1 MGGRG
6 GSFSRS
12 GPPGPSGAFGPR
24 GKGKTIDEALKDT
37 NPNYGKGREWQTN
50 CQRCVYAYEMGRR
63 GYDVEAEPR
72 ILKGKDDVASN
83 WRNIMENQTWE
94 KMPSRN
100 TAQKISDT
108 MSGYGDGARAV
119 VYVVW
124 KGARSS
130 HVFMAEQHGGKTQY
144 MDPQT
149 GKHVDINNYLNSA
162 IKGRTEISRIDHLK
176 PTNYIKGCAK
186 RRTP

>member
-6 GSFSRS
+6 GSYSRS
-12 GPPGPSGAFGPR
+12 GYSGPSGSLGRR
-24 GKGKTIDEALKDT
+24 GKPKTVENALKNT
-37 NPNYGKGREWQTN
+37 NPNYSKGREWQTN
-50 CQRCVYAYEMGRR
+50 CQRCVYAYEMRRR

-72 ILKGKDDVASN
+72 ILNGKDDIATK

-100 TAQKISDT
+100 TAQRISDT
-108 MSGYGDGARAV
+108 ISGYGDGARAV

-124 KGARSS
+124 KGARSA
-130 HVFMAEQHGGKTQY
+130 HVFMAEQQSGKTVY

-149 GKHVDINNYLNSA
+149 GKHVDINSYLGSA

-176 PTNYIKGCAK
+176 PTNHIKGCAK
-186 RRTP
+186 RRVP

>member
-1 MGGRG
+1 
-6 GSFSRS
+6 
-12 GPPGPSGAFGPR
+12 
-24 GKGKTIDEALKDT
+24 
-37 NPNYGKGREWQTN
+37 
-50 CQRCVYAYEMGRR
+50 MGRR
-63 GYDVEAEPR
+63 GFDVEAQER
-72 ILKGKDDVASN
+72 ILKGKDDVANN
-83 WRNIMENQTWE
+83 WRNVMENQTWE

-124 KGARSS
+124 KGKRSA
-130 HVFMAEQHGGKTQY
+130 HVFMAEQQGGKTVY

-149 GKHVDINNYLNSA
+149 GRHVNIDRYLDAA
-162 IKGRTEISRIDHLK
+162 IKGRTEISRIDNLK
-176 PTNYIKGCAK
+176 PTDYINGCAK

>member
-6 GSFSRS
+6 GSYSRS
-12 GPPGPSGAFGPR
+12 GPLGPR
-24 GKGKTIDEALKDT
+24 GKAKTIDQALKDT

-63 GYDVEAEPR
+63 GFDVEAQER
-72 ILKGKDDVASN
+72 ILKGKDDVANN
-83 WRNIMENQTWE
+83 WRNVMENQTWE

-124 KGARSS
+124 KGKRSA
-130 HVFMAEQHGGKTQY
+130 HVFMAEQQGGKTVY

-149 GKHVDINNYLNSA
+149 GRHVNIDRYLDAA
-162 IKGRTEISRIDHLK
+162 IKGRTEISRIDNLK
-176 PTNYIKGCAK
+176 PTDYINGCAK

>member
-6 GSFSRS
+6 GSYSRS
-12 GPPGPSGAFGPR
+12 SALGTR
-24 GKGKTIDEALKDT
+24 GKAKTVDQALKDT
-37 NPNYGKGREWQTN
+37 NPHYSEGREWRNN

-63 GYDVEAEPR
+63 GYDVEARPYMMT
-72 ILKGKDDVASN
+72 GVDDAAKH
-83 WRNIMENQTWE
+83 WRSVMENQTWE
-94 KMPSRN
+94 KMPSHN
-100 TAQKISDT
+100 TAKKISET

-124 KGARSS
+124 KSPRSA
-130 HVFMAEQHGGKTQY
+130 HVFMSEQQNGKTVY

-149 GKHVDINNYLNSA
+149 GRHVNIDSYLNKA

-176 PTNYIKGCAK
+176 PTDYINSYVK
-186 RRTP
+186 RRKP

>member
-6 GSFSRS
+6 GSYSRS
-12 GPPGPSGAFGPR
+12 GPLGPR
-24 GKGKTIDEALKDT
+24 GKAKTIDQALKDT
-37 NPNYGKGREWQTN
+37 NPNYTQGHEWQTN

-72 ILKGKDDVASN
+72 IMKGKDDVASN

-100 TAQKISDT
+100 TAKKISDT
-108 MSGYGDGARAV
+108 MNGYGDGARAV

-124 KGARSS
+124 KGARSA
-130 HVFMAEQHGGKTQY
+130 HVFMAEQQGGKTVY

-149 GKHVDINNYLNSA
+149 GRHVNIDNYLNSA
-162 IKGRTEISRIDHLK
+162 IKGRTEISRIDNLK
-176 PTNYIKGCAK
+176 PSDYIKGCAK